1 MSPQRIILA
10 EDDLLRAIDLHG
22 HLVKLGHLVC
32 AHCDNARDALDASS
46 THHPDL
52 AIVSATLP
60 EGGLGLCERLRRDL
74 GVATVIVSRQ
84 PLANGPALDA
94 ADPAG
99 CLVTPFSTEQLSAVI
114 AAAGARRSTELRLRE
129 ERAAARAHRLESLGR
144 MAGGVAHDF
153 SNLLTPILAN
163 VSSVR
168 RRLRDDDPNGA
179 LLADAE
185 HAARRAAELCQQ
197 MLAYAGQAPMTR
209 ARVDLARLVREM
221 QRLLRVS
228 LPPRTVLQVRADTNV
243 PTVLCD
249 RAQIRQAIM
258 NLLSNATEALPEG
271 RGTVSLDV
279 RVAEPERPGAP
290 RRVVLEVRD
299 DGCGMSPEVH
309 ARVFEPFYSTKSTG
323 RGLGLPATDGIVRS
337 HGSSLEV
344 DSVPGR
350 GTVVRM
356 LLPSVEGSAEHAAFV
371 PSATP
376 RFVAS
381 GVAVVADDEEM
392 IRRVARRLLTA
403 SGFDVVEAENGA
415 DAVALARAAG
425 DRFALAVLDG
435 MMPTMDGIEAFA
447 LIRQFSAAPVVMV
460 SGFAEQDVR
469 ARLGELTPTAF
480 LFKPFDSV
488 SLLRTVED
496 AFRSTR
502 RG

>member
-32 AHCDNARDALDASS
+32 AHCDNAHDTLAAAA
-46 THHPDL
+46 THRPDL
-52 AIVSATLP
+52 AIVSANLP
-60 EGGLGLCERLRRDL
+60 EGALSLCEQLRRDL
-74 GVATVIVSRQ
+74 NVGSVIISRH
-84 PLANGPALDA
+84 PLAQGPALDA

-99 CLVTPFSTEQLSAVI
+99 CLVSPFSTEQLSAVI
-114 AAAGARRSTELRLRE
+114 SAAGARRSTELRLSE

-168 RRLRDDDPNGA
+168 RRLRDDDPNA
-179 LLADAE
+179 LLLADAE
-185 HAARRAAELCQQ
+185 NAARRAAELCQQ

-221 QRLLRVS
+221 HRLLRVS
-228 LPPRTVLQVRADTNV
+228 LPPRTVLQVRADENV
-243 PTVLCD
+243 PAVLCD

-258 NLLSNATEALPEG
+258 NLVANATEALPEG
-271 RGTVSLDV
+271 RGTVSLAV
-279 RVAEPERPGAP
+279 RVAEADRPGGA
-290 RRVVLEVRD
+290 RRVSLEVRD

-337 HGSSLEV
+337 HGGTLEV

-350 GTVVRM
+350 GTSIRL
-356 LLPSVEGSAEHAAFV
+356 LLPSVVGSAEHAAFV
-371 PSATP
+371 SSVTP

-415 DAVALARAAG
+415 EAVAHARAAG
-425 DRFALAVLDG
+425 DRLAIAVLDV
-435 MMPTMDGIEAFA
+435 MMPTMDGIEAFGH
-447 LIRQFSAAPVVMV
+447 IRQFTDAPVVLV

-469 ARLGELTPTAF
+469 ARLGELAPTAF
-480 LFKPFDSV
+480 LFKPFDGV
-488 SLLRTVED
+488 SLLRTVEE
-496 AFRSTR
+496 AFRATR